1 MPTQDL
7 ASSENEI
14 IFQAENSIG
23 VITLNRPHRR
33 NALTFAMY
41 EQIKRIC
48 MRAGTQEDPDQLKVL
63 IFQGGGDKAFAA
75 GTDISQ
81 FKDFSRK
88 EDAIEYEAMIE
99 KVLHEIENCEVPT
112 IAALNGFVTGGGA
125 AIAAACSLRIGS
137 ASVQVGVP
145 IAKTLGNCL
154 AIANLRRFV
163 ALIGEARTTHI
174 LLTAQLINAQQAL
187 EAGFI
192 TELLDTQE
200 QIEQRA
206 IILAQSICES
216 APLTLK
222 ATRLGVRRLRQA
234 TQLPDDHDLITMC
247 FGSEDFKEGVSAFFE
262 KRPAQWT
269 GK

>member
-1 MPTQDL
+1 M
-7 ASSENEI
+7 
-14 IFQAENSIG
+14 
-23 VITLNRPHRR
+23 
-33 NALTFAMY
+33 
-41 EQIKRIC
+41 
-48 MRAGTQEDPDQLKVL
+48 
-63 IFQGGGDKAFAA
+63 
-75 GTDISQ
+75 
-81 FKDFSRK
+81 
-88 EDAIEYEAMIE
+88 
-99 KVLHEIENCEVPT
+99 
-112 IAALNGFVTGGGA
+112 
-125 AIAAACSLRIGS
+125 
-137 ASVQVGVP
+137 QVGVP

-206 IILAQSICES
+206 IALAQSICES